1 MSKNFSGKQYKCIVG
16 KQDLSAVALGTATTG
31 SSMVSGTNLFMELD
45 TVNPINYDGMIQQN
59 ATLKIANEFF
69 IEVLAKFWQKTCAMG
84 AENNN
89 NTFLQKDSELMKHT
103 NTYENFLF

>member
-16 KQDLSAVALGTATTG
+16 KQDLSAVALGAATTS

-59 ATLKIANEFF
+59 ATLKSGTQFGMALF
-69 IEVLAKFWQKTCAMG
+69 IKDTPTLAFKFLSKTR
-84 AENNN
+84 
-89 NTFLQKDSELMKHT
+89 
-103 NTYENFLF
+103 